1 MRLLNAMKLLKKFKI
16 SNIKQS
22 YCLKCRKNTDSINPR
37 VSKTKKGKTILSKS
51 ATSGSKKSGF
61 IKKQEA
67 SKILSNL
74 GLKTPLSMVPLLG
87 DKCLRIIKWMKQSI
101 HFY

>member
-37 VSKTKKGKTILSKS
+37 VSKTKKGKTMIYQKVQYLVVKN
-51 ATSGSKKSGF
+51 
-61 IKKQEA
+61 QD
-67 SKILSNL
+67 L
-74 GLKTPLSMVPLLG
+74 LKNKRQV
-87 DKCLRIIKWMKQSI
+87 K
-101 HFY
+101 Y

>member
-51 ATSGSKKSGF
+51 ATSGSF
-61 IKKQEA
+61 IKIYQDLLK
-67 SKILSNL
+67 SKRQV
-74 GLKTPLSMVPLLG
+74 K
-87 DKCLRIIKWMKQSI
+87 
-101 HFY
+101 Y